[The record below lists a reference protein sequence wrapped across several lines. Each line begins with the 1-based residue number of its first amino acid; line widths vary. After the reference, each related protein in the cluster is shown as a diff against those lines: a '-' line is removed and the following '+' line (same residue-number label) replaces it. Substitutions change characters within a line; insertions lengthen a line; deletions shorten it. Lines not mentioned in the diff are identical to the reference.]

1 VRAIIGI
8 GNPGRKYIFN
18 RHNVGFLFLD
28 YFAEKK
34 KLEFKPSKFDY
45 YYSEGELGNIP
56 FVLIKPSTYVNLSGV
71 AVLSSVTRYKID
83 FKDILIVVDDINL
96 EFSEFRLRKSGGDG
110 GHNGLSSIIYHLN
123 CDQFPRIRIGIGNN
137 FEKGDLPKYVLSDFD
152 KDEQIKLKSTFEMST
167 QLVESFILDGYN
179 AMLNTYSRL
188 INLEKKNNKTE

>member
-1 VRAIIGI
+1 MRAIIGI

-18 RHNVGFLFLD
+18 RHNIGFQFID

-83 FKDILIVVDDINL
+83 IEDILIVVDDINL

>member
-1 VRAIIGI
+1 MRAIIGI

-34 KLEFKPSKFDY
+34 KLKFKPSKFDY

-83 FKDILIVVDDINL
+83 IEDILIVVDDINL

-152 KDEQIKLKSTFEMST
+152 KNEQIKLKSTFEMST

>member
-1 VRAIIGI
+1 MRAIIGI

-18 RHNVGFLFLD
+18 RHNIGFQFID

-83 FKDILIVVDDINL
+83 IEDILIVVDDINL

-152 KDEQIKLKSTFEMST
+152 KNEQIKLKSTFEMST

>member
-1 VRAIIGI
+1 MRAIIGI

-18 RHNVGFLFLD
+18 RHNIGFQFID
-28 YFAEKK
+28 SFAEKK

>member
-1 VRAIIGI
+1 MRAIIGI

-18 RHNVGFLFLD
+18 RHNIGFQFID

-137 FEKGDLPKYVLSDFD
+137 FEKGELPKYVLSDFD

>member
-1 VRAIIGI
+1 MRAVVGI
-8 GNPGRKYIFN
+8 GNPGLKYSFN

-45 YYSEGELGNIP
+45 YYSEGELDNIP

-152 KDEQIKLKSTFEMST
+152 KNEQIKLKSTFEMST

>member
-1 VRAIIGI
+1 MRAIIGI

-18 RHNVGFLFLD
+18 RHNIGFQFID

-83 FKDILIVVDDINL
+83 IEDILIVVDDINL

-123 CDQFPRIRIGIGNN
+123 SDQFPRIRIGIGNN

-152 KDEQIKLKSTFEMST
+152 KNEQIKLKSTFEMST

>member
-1 VRAIIGI
+1 MRAIIGI

-18 RHNVGFLFLD
+18 RHNVGFQFID
-28 YFAEKK
+28 YFAEKT

>member
-1 VRAIIGI
+1 MRAIIGI

>member
-1 VRAIIGI
+1 MRAIIGI

-152 KDEQIKLKSTFEMST
+152 KNEQIKLKSTFEMST

>member
-1 VRAIIGI
+1 MRAIIGI

-18 RHNVGFLFLD
+18 RHNVGFQFID

-83 FKDILIVVDDINL
+83 IEDILIVVDDINL

-152 KDEQIKLKSTFEMST
+152 KNEQIKLKSTFEMST